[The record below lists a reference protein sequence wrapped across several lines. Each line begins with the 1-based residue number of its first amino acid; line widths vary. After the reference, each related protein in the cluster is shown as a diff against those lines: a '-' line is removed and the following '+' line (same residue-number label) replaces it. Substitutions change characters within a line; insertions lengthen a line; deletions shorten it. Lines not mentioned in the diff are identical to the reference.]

1 LPWAEFP
8 GIHMEFLRNPDQ
20 FAAAVRVL
28 ATQMHSR
35 AGEVPE
41 LWQGTAQ

>member
-1 LPWAEFP
+1 
-8 GIHMEFLRNPDQ
+8 MEFLRNPDQ
-20 FAAAVRVL
+20 FAATVRVL

-35 AGEVPE
+35 TGEVPE